1 MVGLRR
7 VASGINRDRRAS
19 IGGARPTCPDLPNPQ
34 SPSEIAPAPVG
45 AGSSLMAVARVRFSP
60 AKPGTGLLRASTGP
74 AFRDGIP
81 PDLSPGDTAPLMG
94 AGVTRR

>member
-1 MVGLRR
+1 
-7 VASGINRDRRAS
+7 
-19 IGGARPTCPDLPNPQ
+19 
-34 SPSEIAPAPVG
+34 
-45 AGSSLMAVARVRFSP
+45 MAVARVRFSP

-94 AGVTRR
+94 AGVTRREAVLGLAVERHRRSYRGTGRRESDLPALVFDGIMAGSRPAGE